1 MKGGK
6 REGAGRKKGIPNR
19 ASAARQAAIQASGLT
34 PLEYMLMTMRDES
47 KPEAVRLDVA
57 KAVAPYVHPRLA
69 SIEQAVQVD
78 VEDRPCITVTFVDP
92 DGTRV
97 NSLSLSEDS
106 EAP

>member
-6 REGAGRKKGIPNR
+6 RLGAGRKKGIPNR
-19 ASAARQAAIQASGLT
+19 ASAERQAAIQASGLT
-34 PLEYMLMTMRDES
+34 PLEYMLTTMRDES

-69 SIEQAVQVD
+69 SVEQSVQLD
-78 VEDRPCITVTFVDP
+78 VHERPSITVTFVDP

-97 NSLSLSEDS
+97 ESLALER
-106 EAP
+106 EALE